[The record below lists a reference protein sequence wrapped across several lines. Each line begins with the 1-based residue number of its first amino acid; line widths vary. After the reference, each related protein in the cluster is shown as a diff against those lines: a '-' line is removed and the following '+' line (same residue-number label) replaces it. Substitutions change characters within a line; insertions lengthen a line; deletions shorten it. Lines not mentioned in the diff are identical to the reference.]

1 MKIANKLKK
10 IFMKRNITSNSVTL
24 FFSAIG
30 LSFTAIACTQAPPK
44 AESSISATPTAMM
57 MDHGSMNHPQ
67 MDLGPADEDYEL
79 RFIDSMIPH
88 HEGAVIMAND
98 ALSKS
103 KRPEIKTLANA
114 ILKAQPSEIKQM
126 QSWRSLWYPKAPTTS
141 MMWNGSMNHPMPM
154 TGEQMSSMRMSM
166 DLGPSDAG
174 YDDRFLAAMIPHHE
188 SAVIMAKDLALK
200 SKRPEMQKLAKEI
213 IASQQAE
220 IDQMN
225 HWRKLWATPQK

>member
-1 MKIANKLKK
+1 
-10 IFMKRNITSNSVTL
+10 MKRNIISNSITL

-30 LSFTAIACTQAPPK
+30 LSLMASACTQAPPK
-44 AESSISATPTAMM
+44 TESTVSATPTAMM
-57 MDHGSMNHPQ
+57 MDHGSMNHSQ
-67 MDLGPADEDYEL
+67 MDLGPADGNYDL
-79 RFIDSMIPH
+79 RFIDGMIPH
-88 HEGAVIMAND
+88 HEGAIVMTKD

-114 ILKAQPSEIKQM
+114 ILKSQPSEIKQM
-126 QSWRSLWYPKAPTTS
+126 QNWRSLWYPKAPTTP
-141 MMWNGSMNHPMPM
+141 MMWNGTMNQHTPM
-154 TGEQMSSMRMSM
+154 TGKQMSSMRMSM
-166 DLGPSDAG
+166 NLGASDKG

-188 SAVIMAKDLALK
+188 SAVIMAKDMALK

-225 HWRKLWATPQK
+225 QWRKLWATPQK